1 MLYVVATPIG
11 NIDDASIRM
20 REVLSSVDFILC
32 EDTRR
37 AKKLLQRLDIVV
49 PHLISCHAHN
59 ENKRVERAIEE
70 LLSGKKGAYISDA
83 GMPAVSDPG
92 MRLVEAS
99 HAAGVAVIP
108 IPGPSAVGTAL
119 AASGFETPPYHFLG
133 FPPRKTTA
141 RNRWLLAASQLEGV
155 LVLFEAGN
163 RFEGLVRSLQESLPD
178 REMCL
183 CRELTKTH
191 QEIIRKPVLDFEPT
205 NVLGEVTLVI
215 GPGRAYKSDDD
226 SEQGIKHIAKK
237 LSSEW
242 GISKREAYNLL
253 MTIKPDAV

>member
-11 NIDDASIRM
+11 NIDDASTRM
-20 REVLSSVDFILC
+20 REVLSGVDFILC

-37 AKKLLQRLDIVV
+37 SKKLLQRLDLAV

-59 ENKRVERAIEE
+59 ENKRVDRAIDE
-70 LLSGKKGAYISDA
+70 LTSGKKGAYISDA
-83 GMPAVSDPG
+83 GMPAISDPG
-92 MRLVEAS
+92 MRLVEAA
-99 HAAGVAVIP
+99 HRAGVAVNP

-133 FPPRKTTA
+133 FPPRKTKA
-141 RNRWLLAASQLEGV
+141 RHHWLLSASQLEGV

-163 RFEGLVRSLQESLPD
+163 RFGALVSSVQEVLPD

-191 QEIIRKPVLDFEPT
+191 QEIIRQPVLNFVPS

-215 GPGRAYKSDDD
+215 GPGKAYKSEED
-226 SEQGIKHIAKK
+226 SAQGIKHIAKQ
-237 LSSEW
+237 LSEEW

-253 MTIKPDAV
+253 MTIKPDVV